1 MRSGRWGYRHGS
13 CDVGKVAGLGAS
25 EPVIPSEA
33 SGFASV
39 VAIGGHGPASFA
51 CSPCV
56 VRLGSPE
63 ASGQPWSPGEGGRT
77 AQTQLQ

>member
-13 CDVGKVAGLGAS
+13 CDVEVAGLRAS
-25 EPVIPSEA
+25 APAIPLEA

-39 VAIGGHGPASFA
+39 GGNGGHGPASFA
-51 CSPCV
+51 CSPCA

-63 ASGQPWSPGEGGRT
+63 TSGRPWSPGEEDRT